1 MVFYYLCSMKVAF
14 TGHRTYSTSE
24 IGRLEAVI
32 KQLYNEGYDTFMS
45 GMAAGFDL
53 AAAECV
59 IALKKYL
66 PNLKLEC
73 VIPFK
78 GHISTLSSADQER
91 YTTICRQADRVT
103 TLAESSHPKVY
114 LDRNDYLCD
123 NADAIVCYYSGK
135 RRSGT
140 GYTVNRAIKRGLRI
154 INLYADGVQIQFF
167 G

>member
-1 MVFYYLCSMKVAF
+1 MKVAF
-14 TGHRTYSTSE
+14 SGHRKYSTEDCS
-24 IGRLEAVI
+24 RLEGFVE
-32 KQLYNEGYDTFMS
+32 QLYNEGYDTFMS

-59 IALKKYL
+59 IALKEYL

-78 GHISTLSSADQER
+78 GHKSTLSSADQER
-91 YTTICRQADRVT
+91 YTAICRQADRVT

>member
-1 MVFYYLCSMKVAF
+1 MKVAF
-14 TGHRTYSTSE
+14 SGHRKYSTEDCS
-24 IGRLEAVI
+24 RLEGIVE
-32 KQLYNEGYDTFMS
+32 QLYNEGYDTFMS

-91 YTTICRQADRVT
+91 YTAICRQADIVT
-103 TLAESSHPKVY
+103 TLASERHPKVY
-114 LDRNDYLCD
+114 FDRNDYLIES
-123 NADAIVCYYSGK
+123 ADAMICYYSGK

-140 GYTVNRAIKRGLRI
+140 GYTVTKGLKKGLRT
-154 INLYADGVQIQFF
+154 INLYADGVQIRFF

>member
-1 MVFYYLCSMKVAF
+1 MKVAF

-24 IGRLEAVI
+24 IERLETVI
-32 KQLYNEGYDTFMS
+32 EQLYSEGYTHFIS
-45 GMAAGFDL
+45 GMAEGFDL

-59 IALKKYL
+59 IRLKAH
-66 PNLKLEC
+66 LKAIELEC

-91 YTTICRQADRVT
+91 YTAICRQADRVT

-114 LDRNDYLCD
+114 FDRNDYLIES
-123 NADAIVCYYSGK
+123 ADAMICYYSGK

-140 GYTVNRAIKRGLRI
+140 GYTVTKGLKKGLRT

>member
-1 MVFYYLCSMKVAF
+1 MKVAF

-24 IGRLEAVI
+24 IERLETVI
-32 KQLYNEGYDTFMS
+32 EQLYSEGYTHFIS
-45 GMAAGFDL
+45 GMAEGFDL

-59 IALKKYL
+59 IALKEYL

-91 YTTICRQADRVT
+91 YKAICSAADRVT
-103 TLAESSHPKVY
+103 TLASERHPKVY
-114 LDRNDYLCD
+114 FDRNDYLIES
-123 NADAIVCYYSGK
+123 ADAMICYYSGK

-140 GYTVNRAIKRGLRI
+140 GYTVTKGLKKGLRT

>member
-32 KQLYNEGYDTFMS
+32 KQLYSEGYTHFIS
-45 GMAAGFDL
+45 GMAEGFDL
-53 AAAECV
+53 AAAEC
-59 IALKKYL
+59 IIRLKADLKAI
-66 PNLKLEC
+66 KLEC
-73 VIPFK
+73 AIPFE
-78 GHISTLSSADQER
+78 GHIQSLSASDRER
-91 YTTICRQADRVT
+91 YKDICSAADKVT
-103 TLAESSHPKVY
+103 TLANERQLKAY
-114 LDRNDYLCD
+114 FDRNDYLCD
-123 NADAIVCYYSGK
+123 NADAVVCYYSGK